1 MYQHLSFPDFV
12 LRYFIMIV
20 TQITKHGLCVYTVLD
35 ILEELREVKDYME
48 PWKKMS
54 SAWEKLPNQ

>member
-1 MYQHLSFPDFV
+1 
-12 LRYFIMIV
+12 MIV